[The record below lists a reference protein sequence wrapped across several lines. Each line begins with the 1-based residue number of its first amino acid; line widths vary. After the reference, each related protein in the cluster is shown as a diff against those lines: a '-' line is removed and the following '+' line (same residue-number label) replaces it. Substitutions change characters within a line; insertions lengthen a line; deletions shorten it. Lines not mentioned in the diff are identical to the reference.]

1 MMAVIQPTKN
11 KVYRI
16 LDYRELNRYIK
27 CYTGDKIIDI
37 YGDKLR
43 EWRMV
48 EGDMVIMDLKK
59 AFMQIEVDKKLWKY
73 QLVVRYKGQTHC
85 LTRLGFGLCS
95 APRIMFIILKHVM
108 AMNKDIQIT
117 TSSYVDDILVNKTSV
132 LSDIVSTIKYRD
144 TISVTIKIQV
154 EIAVLRL
161 SYFST

>member
-59 AFMQIEVDKKLWKY
+59 AFIQIEVDEKLWK
-73 QLVVRYKGQTHC
+73 
-85 LTRLGFGLCS
+85 
-95 APRIMFIILKHVM
+95 
-108 AMNKDIQIT
+108 
-117 TSSYVDDILVNKTSV
+117 
-132 LSDIVSTIKYRD
+132 
-144 TISVTIKIQV
+144 
-154 EIAVLRL
+154 
-161 SYFST
+161 